1 MRPLIKS
8 KSFRA
13 CARVTFL
20 CVPKEKSPKER
31 AAHRRARRCAPG
43 PQASRGFSKDHP
55 WPIEK
60 RTTSCRAP
68 CGPDPRGLPLRRA
81 IEKRRF
87 GKKESKFAT
96 NTSVKYAMFVESA
109 ASTLA
114 TATSSRRIELTAK
127 RLDSSRPE
135 LASRQSHEL
144 PLPLLSTLTLTSTA
158 LRSGGSRGQ
167 GPQGAR
173 QEAARFSM
181 GHGRPFEKPRETCEP
196 GAQRRARRR
205 AVLSFAYFSL
215 HKQRKVRSRASA
227 KALHL
232 TQNKWRCKNDQN
244 HLNHGDSA
252 LSIARSN
259 FSE

>member
-1 MRPLIKS
+1 MRWGKRIDRTCELRQVIASWKS
-8 KSFRA
+8 RSFRA
-13 CARVTFL
+13 GARVTFL

-43 PQASRGFSKDHP
+43 SQASRGFSKGHP

-81 IEKRRF
+81 IEKRHF
-87 GKKESKFAT
+87 GNKESGFPTK
-96 NTSVKYAMFVESA
+96 TSVKHAMFAESTAGTQA
-109 ASTLA
+109 AALSL
-114 TATSSRRIELTAK
+114 RRIELTAK
-127 RLDSSRPE
+127 RLDSPRPE
-135 LASRQSHEL
+135 VASKQSYEL
-144 PLPLLSTLTLTSTA
+144 PLQLPLTLTSTA

-181 GHGRPFEKPRETCEP
+181 AQGCAFEKPRETRVP
-196 GAQRRARRR
+196 GAKRRARRW

-215 HKQRKVRSRASA
+215 HEQRKVWSRDSA
-227 KALHL
+227 KAL
-232 TQNKWRCKNDQN
+232 
-244 HLNHGDSA
+244 
-252 LSIARSN
+252 LSGQS
-259 FSE
+259 

>member
-1 MRPLIKS
+1 MRWGRRIDRTCELRQVIASWKS
-8 KSFRA
+8 RSFRS

-43 PQASRGFSKDHP
+43 PQASRGFSKAHP
-55 WPIEK
+55 CAIEK

-81 IEKRRF
+81 IEKRHL
-87 GKKESKFAT
+87 GNKESRFPT
-96 NTSVKYAMFVESA
+96 NTSGKNAMFVESTA
-109 ASTLA
+109 GTQA
-114 TATSSRRIELTAK
+114 TALSLRRIELTAK
-127 RLDSSRPE
+127 RLDSPRPE
-135 LASRQSHEL
+135 VTSKQSHEL
-144 PLPLLSTLTLTSTA
+144 LLQLTLTSTA

-181 GHGRPFEKPRETCEP
+181 AQGCAFEKPRETRVP
-196 GAQRRARRR
+196 GAKRRARRW

-215 HKQRKVRSRASA
+215 HKQRKVWSRDSA
-227 KALHL
+227 KAL
-232 TQNKWRCKNDQN
+232 
-244 HLNHGDSA
+244 
-252 LSIARSN
+252 LSGQP
-259 FSE
+259 

>member
-1 MRPLIKS
+1 MRWGRRIDRTCELRQVIASWKS

-13 CARVTFL
+13 GARVTFL

-43 PQASRGFSKDHP
+43 PQASRGFSKGHP

-60 RTTSCRAP
+60 RTKSCRAP

-81 IEKRRF
+81 IERRRF
-87 GKKESKFAT
+87 GKKESKFPT

-109 ASTLA
+109 ANTL
-114 TATSSRRIELTAK
+114 TTPTSSRRIELTAN
-127 RLDSSRPE
+127 RLDSPRLE

-144 PLPLLSTLTLTSTA
+144 PLPLLSTLTLTSTV
-158 LRSGGSRGQ
+158 LRSGGSRGS

-181 GHGRPFEKPRETCEP
+181 GQGRPFEKPPRDLRTRRTAP
-196 GAQRRARRR
+196 GATIGLPFLLVSFLWASKEKKPAR
-205 AVLSFAYFSL
+205 
-215 HKQRKVRSRASA
+215 
-227 KALHL
+227 
-232 TQNKWRCKNDQN
+232 
-244 HLNHGDSA
+244 
-252 LSIARSN
+252 
-259 FSE
+259 